1 MRENVRRLTLDACL
15 TAVALTVFI
24 LELQL
29 PPLVPALPEIKLGL
43 ANVITLVA
51 VFLLRPSDAAAI
63 QYVRILLG
71 CLFSGRITAMAYSL
85 AGGTLCLAAMLLM
98 RHILTDRQAW
108 VASVAGALAH
118 NAGQLAVAV
127 VMLGTSQLAFV
138 YLPILAFAGTLAGIF
153 TGAAA
158 TAVLVPLRRIM
169 FGDKK

>member
-1 MRENVRRLTLDACL
+1 MSARIQRITLDACL

-29 PPLVPALPEIKLGL
+29 PPLVPAVPGIRIGL

-51 VFLLRPSDAAAI
+51 VFWLRPGDAAAI
-63 QYVRILLG
+63 QYVRIVLG
-71 CLFSGRITAMAYSL
+71 CLFSGRITALAYSL
-85 AGGTLCLAAMLLM
+85 AGGTLCLIVMLLM
-98 RHILTDRQAW
+98 RRILTDRQVW

-127 VMLGTSQLAFV
+127 FMLGTSQIVAV
-138 YLPILAFAGTLAGIF
+138 YLPLLTFAGILAGIF

-158 TAVLVPLRRIM
+158 TAALVPLRRLT
-169 FGDKK
+169 GRRK